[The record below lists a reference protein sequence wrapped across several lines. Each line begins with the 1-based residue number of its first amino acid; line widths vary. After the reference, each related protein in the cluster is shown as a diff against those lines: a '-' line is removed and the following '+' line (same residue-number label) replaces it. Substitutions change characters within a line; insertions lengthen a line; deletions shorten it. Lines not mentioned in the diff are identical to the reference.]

1 MVHDGAN
8 TDTIDIEKLQNMLMA
23 DDCWLPGKQRRIA
36 VLSQRLHCNAPVVI
50 NGKERGDENKWIGK
64 KGDFLE
70 FYGDAP
76 FHLHGIRLVL
86 DSDLNRDYQNMPC
99 CIRLHE
105 ERFRLPKTL
114 LKDFD
119 IVLTLSDGKTKTLA
133 LRDVHTRFLRLFAD
147 EEVTSV
153 RLFPLA
159 THGAETYNIFNF
171 EVF

>member
-1 MVHDGAN
+1 
-8 TDTIDIEKLQNMLMA
+8 
-23 DDCWLPGKQRRIA
+23 
-36 VLSQRLHCNAPVVI
+36 
-50 NGKERGDENKWIGK
+50 
-64 KGDFLE
+64 
-70 FYGDAP
+70 
-76 FHLHGIRLVL
+76 
-86 DSDLNRDYQNMPC
+86 MPC

>member
-1 MVHDGAN
+1 MLAAGEAKTGCGAVAAAA
-8 TDTIDIEKLQNMLMA
+8 LQR
-23 DDCWLPGKQRRIA
+23 PRGHQR
-36 VLSQRLHCNAPVVI
+36 
-50 NGKERGDENKWIGK
+50 ERAGRRNKWIGK

-70 FYGDAP
+70 FRDDKP
-76 FHLHGIRLVL
+76 FHLRGIRLVL

-114 LKDFD
+114 IKDLD

-153 RLFPLA
+153 RLSPLA
-159 THGAETYNIFNF
+159 TNGAETYNIFSF